1 MASFHDVASGSAA
14 VLAVLADGFE
24 DVPVV
29 GSVIKIA
36 SKILAV
42 AEAKQEADEELRE
55 SVKAVD
61 CIIAPLQ
68 R

>member
-24 DVPVV
+24 NVPVV
-29 GSVIKIA
+29 GSVIKVA
-36 SKILAV
+36 TTILAV
-42 AEAKQEADEELRE
+42 AEAKKDADDELRDC
-55 SVKAVD
+55 VKAVD
-61 CIIAPLQ
+61 RIVAPLQ